1 MKMLLTWMYLIF
13 NHNTNRNLFSNLNQ
27 MNPIMKGGMQETN
40 PRLWCHRI
48 ASPRDLCVK
57 DVTLLGIEKKL
68 TESNADVKYIYSETY
83 LAKEISAYKNIFC
96 RRQELPRY
104 GLYPSPTP
112 PHLYSSQPTKNL
124 NSGLSWNTS
133 GDLKVHKHSRYPG

>member
-1 MKMLLTWMYLIF
+1 MKMLFTWKYLIF
-13 NHNTNRNLFSNLNQ
+13 DHNTNRNLFSNLDQ
-27 MNPIMKGGMQETN
+27 MNPIMKS
-40 PRLWCHRI
+40 LWCHRI
-48 ASPRDLCVK
+48 ASPRDLLSVK

-68 TESNADVKYIYSETY
+68 TESNADVKNISSETY

-104 GLYPSPTP
+104 GLYPSPAP
-112 PHLYSSQPTKNL
+112 SHLHSSQPTKNL
-124 NSGLSWNTS
+124 NNGLSWNTS